1 MENTID
7 RGFERSARAESKRPF
22 LLFEGREILYRDFH
36 ARLLRVAE
44 GFRRAGIGRG
54 DRVVLL
60 LGNVTDFPL
69 SLFALFRLGA
79 TVVPCNQFLAP
90 PEVRSLIE
98 RSEAAAMV
106 CEAAFLSMIEGQ
118 PPPPKGLWIV
128 GGEAEEAVPFDSL
141 LADRAVGEDVPRPEP
156 EDPALLLFTSGTEG
170 KPRGV
175 FLSHRNLVANVRQC
189 TEALGPGRK
198 DRFLLFLPL
207 FHTFSLTVCLL
218 LPALIGASVVLVRST
233 RNFPAIMKNEVLRK
247 GVTFFIGVP
256 AVFNAI
262 AKKKIPFLFRK
273 LNRIRVMIS
282 GSAPLSP
289 ATIVSVEKKL
299 GAPLYEGYGL
309 TEAGPVVSVNRK
321 RNRLAGTVGP
331 PLTGVEIR
339 VMDESDREAPRGE
352 TGELLVRGENVA
364 RRFLG
369 GENPLEDGWLRTG
382 DLVSLDEENRITI
395 HDRKKDLILVRGINV
410 YPREVEE
417 AIEEFPGVAAAA
429 VVRMVDR
436 KRGEVPRA
444 FVQPEK
450 QRTIDPDTIRA
461 GLHGRIAPYKIPSLV
476 EIVDDLPRGGTGKI
490 LRRLLADRP
499 LPESPGEK

>member
-1 MENTID
+1 
-7 RGFERSARAESKRPF
+7 
-22 LLFEGREILYRDFH
+22 
-36 ARLLRVAE
+36 
-44 GFRRAGIGRG
+44 
-54 DRVVLL
+54 
-60 LGNVTDFPL
+60 
-69 SLFALFRLGA
+69 
-79 TVVPCNQFLAP
+79 
-90 PEVRSLIE
+90 
-98 RSEAAAMV
+98 
-106 CEAAFLSMIEGQ
+106 
-118 PPPPKGLWIV
+118 
-128 GGEAEEAVPFDSL
+128 
-141 LADRAVGEDVPRPEP
+141 
-156 EDPALLLFTSGTEG
+156 
-170 KPRGV
+170 
-175 FLSHRNLVANVRQC
+175 
-189 TEALGPGRK
+189 
-198 DRFLLFLPL
+198 
-207 FHTFSLTVCLL
+207 
-218 LPALIGASVVLVRST
+218 
-233 RNFPAIMKNEVLRK
+233 
-247 GVTFFIGVP
+247 
-256 AVFNAI
+256 
-262 AKKKIPFLFRK
+262 
-273 LNRIRVMIS
+273 
-282 GSAPLSP
+282 
-289 ATIVSVEKKL
+289 
-299 GAPLYEGYGL
+299 
-309 TEAGPVVSVNRK
+309 
-321 RNRLAGTVGP
+321 
-331 PLTGVEIR
+331 
-339 VMDESDREAPRGE
+339 MDESDREAPRGE